1 MQVQAALK
9 AARLESVLR
18 VTEEE
23 CTKAK
28 ETLEEMN
35 ARRRDLDRQTL
46 SNLRDARNE
55 GWLGWHQ
62 CKQEPEHVIPER
74 RMRHA
79 HVALTKA
86 LHPRPEH
93 GSQEWE
99 DADERSQLVEIA
111 QREPTEAPSWAPTNL
126 PSPRKG
132 EALRKAAPQDEDQPQ
147 PEFEFV
153 TPPRRSPSS
162 TSARSPHSSRGTAR
176 GAARSSRS
184 PSRSPSREGRLWLGY
199 STAEAAE
206 VRAAPPIALNPH
218 ALHASAHYGASP
230 LSPQL
235 LRALNEAT
243 GAGNQNSRNPAYE
256 ACVQEATRVLSHL
269 KREGRAPP
277 TWRSQLPHP
286 SKADELARLGSARRE
301 EELSVIR
308 AAVEAAQA
316 RARSPP
322 KSITS
327 LHEHSKSA
335 QLKTARLKSAR
346 LQASR
351 TPRHKKMK
359 SSSTSRQPGTSSSR
373 SPGSISTRLPGS
385 ISSRSPGSI
394 STRLP
399 GAHSSTS
406 SISSSEL
413 KPSSASKPSKGA
425 AKAKGKQYLTLAQVA
440 DADGGQSSVS
450 DSEKGT
456 PQSGTPAPG
465 TPQSGTPAPSSKR
478 ASRAGPKALVLQR
491 KLNFEHCT
499 VPDAAHE
506 PIFGEF
512 DSNRLDQWKGLSTSD
527 MLEAA
532 FPAPSSGRTS
542 SERPSSERVPSE
554 RLSTDRLSSHQTVF

>member
-1 MQVQAALK
+1 M
-9 AARLESVLR
+9 
-18 VTEEE
+18 
-23 CTKAK
+23 
-28 ETLEEMN
+28 
-35 ARRRDLDRQTL
+35 
-46 SNLRDARNE
+46 
-55 GWLGWHQ
+55 
-62 CKQEPEHVIPER
+62 
-74 RMRHA
+74 
-79 HVALTKA
+79 
-86 LHPRPEH
+86 
-93 GSQEWE
+93 
-99 DADERSQLVEIA
+99 
-111 QREPTEAPSWAPTNL
+111 
-126 PSPRKG
+126 
-132 EALRKAAPQDEDQPQ
+132 
-147 PEFEFV
+147 
-153 TPPRRSPSS
+153 
-162 TSARSPHSSRGTAR
+162 
-176 GAARSSRS
+176 
-184 PSRSPSREGRLWLGY
+184 
-199 STAEAAE
+199 
-206 VRAAPPIALNPH
+206 
-218 ALHASAHYGASP
+218 
-230 LSPQL
+230 
-235 LRALNEAT
+235 
-243 GAGNQNSRNPAYE
+243 
-256 ACVQEATRVLSHL
+256 QEATRVLSHL

-351 TPRHKKMK
+351 TPGHKKMK
-359 SSSTSRQPGTSSSR
+359 SSSTSRQSWTSSSR
-373 SPGSISTRLPGS
+373 L
-385 ISSRSPGSI
+385 PGSI

-399 GAHSSTS
+399 GAHSSNS

>member
-1 MQVQAALK
+1 M
-9 AARLESVLR
+9 LR

-23 CTKAK
+23 RAKAK

-55 GWLGWHQ
+55 GWLGWHP

-74 RMRHA
+74 RMQNA

-93 GSQEWE
+93 GRQEWE
-99 DADERSQLVEIA
+99 DAEEEEERSQFELA
-111 QREPTEAPSWAPTNL
+111 PRGPTEAPSWVPTNL
-126 PSPRKG
+126 SSPRKG
-132 EALRKAAPQDEDQPQ
+132 GALRKAAPQDEDEPQ
-147 PEFEFV
+147 TEFEFV

-162 TSARSPHSSRGTAR
+162 TSARSPQSSRGTAR

-206 VRAAPPIALNPH
+206 VRAAPPFCPQPPGPSLACKCV
-218 ALHASAHYGASP
+218 SAHIGASP

-243 GAGNQNSRNPAYE
+243 GAGNQNSRNPVYE

-301 EELSVIR
+301 EELSVIQ

-335 QLKTARLKSAR
+335 RLKTARLKSAR
-346 LQASR
+346 LKASR
-351 TPRHKKMK
+351 TPRLKKTK
-359 SSSTSRQPGTSSSR
+359 SPSTSRQPGTSSSR
-373 SPGSISTRLPGS
+373 SPGSISTP
-385 ISSRSPGSI
+385 SRSPGSI
-394 STRLP
+394 STPSRSPGSISTPSRLP

-413 KPSSASKPSKGA
+413 TPKSALKPSKSA

-440 DADGGQSSVS
+440 DADGGQPSVS

-456 PQSGTPAPG
+456 AQCS
-465 TPQSGTPAPSSKR
+465 TPAPSSKC
-478 ASRAGPKALVLQR
+478 ASRAGPRALVLQR
-491 KLNFEHCT
+491 KLNFEHCA

-506 PIFGEF
+506 SILGEF

-532 FPAPSSGRTS
+532 FPKSSSSRTS
-542 SERPSSERVPSE
+542 SERPSSERVSSERPSSERVLSE

>member
-1 MQVQAALK
+1 M
-9 AARLESVLR
+9 LR

-23 CTKAK
+23 RAKAK

-93 GSQEWE
+93 GRQEWE
-99 DADERSQLVEIA
+99 DADEEEERSQFELA
-111 QREPTEAPSWAPTNL
+111 PRGPTEAPSWVPTNL
-126 PSPRKG
+126 SSPRKG
-132 EALRKAAPQDEDQPQ
+132 GALRKAAPQDEDQPQ
-147 PEFEFV
+147 TEFEFV

-162 TSARSPHSSRGTAR
+162 TSARSPQSSRGTAR

-440 DADGGQSSVS
+440 DADGGQPSVS

-456 PQSGTPAPG
+456 AQC
-465 TPQSGTPAPSSKR
+465 GTPAPSSKCT
-478 ASRAGPKALVLQR
+478 SRAGPRALVLQR
-491 KLNFEHCT
+491 KLNFEHCA

>member
-1 MQVQAALK
+1 M
-9 AARLESVLR
+9 LR

-23 CTKAK
+23 RAKAK

-55 GWLGWHQ
+55 GWLGWHP

-74 RMRHA
+74 RMQNA

-93 GSQEWE
+93 GRQEWE
-99 DADERSQLVEIA
+99 DADEEEERSQFELA
-111 QREPTEAPSWAPTNL
+111 PRGPTEAPSWVPTDL
-126 PSPRKG
+126 SSPRKG
-132 EALRKAAPQDEDQPQ
+132 GALRKAAPQDEDQPQ
-147 PEFEFV
+147 TEFEFV

-162 TSARSPHSSRGTAR
+162 TSARSPQSSRGTAR

-206 VRAAPPIALNPH
+206 VRAAPPFCPQPPSPSLACKCV
-218 ALHASAHYGASP
+218 SAQIGASP

-243 GAGNQNSRNPAYE
+243 GAGNQNSRYPVYE

-301 EELSVIR
+301 EELSVIQ

-335 QLKTARLKSAR
+335 RLKTARLKSAR
-346 LQASR
+346 LKASR
-351 TPRHKKMK
+351 TPRLKKTK
-359 SSSTSRQPGTSSSR
+359 SPSTSRQPGTSSSR
-373 SPGSISTRLPGS
+373 SPGSISTPS
-385 ISSRSPGSI
+385 
-394 STRLP
+394 RLP

-413 KPSSASKPSKGA
+413 TPKSALKPSKSA

-440 DADGGQSSVS
+440 DADGGQPSVS

-456 PQSGTPAPG
+456 AQCS
-465 TPQSGTPAPSSKR
+465 TPAPSSKCT
-478 ASRAGPKALVLQR
+478 SRAGPRALVLQR
-491 KLNFEHCT
+491 KLNFEHCA

-506 PIFGEF
+506 SILGEF

-532 FPAPSSGRTS
+532 FPKSSSSRTS
-542 SERPSSERVPSE
+542 SERPSSERVLSE

>member
-132 EALRKAAPQDEDQPQ
+132 GALRKAAPQDEDQPQ

-162 TSARSPHSSRGTAR
+162 TSARSPQSSRGTAR

-373 SPGSISTRLPGS
+373 SPGSISTRLPG
-385 ISSRSPGSI
+385 
-394 STRLP
+394 
-399 GAHSSTS
+399 AHSSTS

-512 DSNRLDQWKGLSTSD
+512 DSN
-527 MLEAA
+527 
-532 FPAPSSGRTS
+532 GRTS

>member
-132 EALRKAAPQDEDQPQ
+132 GALRKAAPQDEDQPQ
-147 PEFEFV
+147 TEFEFV

-162 TSARSPHSSRGTAR
+162 TSARSPQSSRGTAR

-206 VRAAPPIALNPH
+206 VRAAPPFCLQPPSPSLACKCV
-218 ALHASAHYGASP
+218 SAHIGASP

-243 GAGNQNSRNPAYE
+243 GAGNQNSRNPVYE

-301 EELSVIR
+301 EELSVIQ

-335 QLKTARLKSAR
+335 RLKTARLKSAR
-346 LQASR
+346 LKASR
-351 TPRHKKMK
+351 TPRLKKTK
-359 SSSTSRQPGTSSSR
+359 SPSTSRQPGTSSSR
-373 SPGSISTRLPGS
+373 SPGSISTPS
-385 ISSRSPGSI
+385 
-394 STRLP
+394 RLP

-413 KPSSASKPSKGA
+413 TPKSALKPSKSA

>member
-1 MQVQAALK
+1 M
-9 AARLESVLR
+9 LR

-23 CTKAK
+23 RAKAK

-55 GWLGWHQ
+55 GWLGWHP

-74 RMRHA
+74 RMQNA

-93 GSQEWE
+93 GRQEWE
-99 DADERSQLVEIA
+99 DADEEERSQFEIA
-111 QREPTEAPSWAPTNL
+111 PRGPTEAPSWVPTNL
-126 PSPRKG
+126 SSPRKG
-132 EALRKAAPQDEDQPQ
+132 GALRKAAPQDEDQPQ
-147 PEFEFV
+147 TEFEFV

-162 TSARSPHSSRGTAR
+162 TSARSPQSSRGTAR

-206 VRAAPPIALNPH
+206 VRAAPPFCLQPPSPSLACKCV
-218 ALHASAHYGASP
+218 SAHIGASP

-243 GAGNQNSRNPAYE
+243 GAGNQNSRNPVYE

-269 KREGRAPP
+269 KREGRVPP

-301 EELSVIR
+301 EELSVIQ
-308 AAVEAAQA
+308 AAVETAQA

-335 QLKTARLKSAR
+335 RLKTARLKSAR
-346 LQASR
+346 LKASR
-351 TPRHKKMK
+351 TPRLKKTK
-359 SSSTSRQPGTSSSR
+359 SPSTSRQPGTSSSR
-373 SPGSISTRLPGS
+373 SPGSISTPSRSPGS
-385 ISSRSPGSI
+385 VSTPSRSPGSI
-394 STRLP
+394 STPSRLP

-413 KPSSASKPSKGA
+413 TPKSALKPSKSA

-440 DADGGQSSVS
+440 DADGGQPSVS

-456 PQSGTPAPG
+456 AQCS
-465 TPQSGTPAPSSKR
+465 TPAPSRKCT
-478 ASRAGPKALVLQR
+478 SRAGPRALVLQR
-491 KLNFEHCT
+491 KLNFEHCA

-506 PIFGEF
+506 SILGEF

-532 FPAPSSGRTS
+532 FPKPSSSRTS
-542 SERPSSERVPSE
+542 SERPSSERVSSERPSSERVSSE